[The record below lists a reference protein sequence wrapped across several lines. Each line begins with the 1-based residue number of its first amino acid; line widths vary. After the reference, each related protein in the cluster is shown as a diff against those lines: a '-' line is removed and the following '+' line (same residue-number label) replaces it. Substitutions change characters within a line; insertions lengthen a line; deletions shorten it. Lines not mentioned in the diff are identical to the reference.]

1 MANLSL
7 EALLEELRHQQD
19 WLMVQDLDGVCMPLV
34 LDPLTRVMPAPYIR
48 AAASL
53 QGRFCVLTNGEHA
66 GLRGVNPL
74 VERALAGTTD
84 PASEGLYLPGLAAGG
99 VQWQDRFGQITY
111 PGISDA
117 ELATLEALP
126 AKILEGLREQLTPL
140 LPELNEPER
149 EALYER
155 SILAN
160 PLSPTI
166 NLNALFSRL
175 RGDVERQQQLQQRSL
190 ALMQT
195 LLAQSEEDGQ
205 SACFFLHLAPN
216 LGNSGGV
223 EVLKPAAQGNVGTTD
238 VQFMLRGAVKEAG
251 LLALINQHIAS
262 RTGTAPLGEAF
273 NARSAPADHAQLL
286 ELCQRS
292 IPVEHMPVLVGV
304 GDTITSEPDG
314 QGGWRRG
321 GSDRGFLTLLQELG
335 NQFGR
340 CNRVV
345 LVDSSAGEVDRPNL
359 RDPELRGLSDP
370 DDPLKPDVL
379 VPGGPDAYV
388 AWFEQLAAELGD

>member
-7 EALLEELRHQQD
+7 EALQEELRHQPD

-34 LDPLTRVMPAPYIR
+34 LDPLTRVMPAPYIQ
-48 AAASL
+48 AAARL

-74 VERALAGTTD
+74 VERALAGTAN

-117 ELATLEALP
+117 ELATLDALP
-126 AKILEGLREQLTPL
+126 AKILEGLKQQLAPL
-140 LPELNEPER
+140 LPELTDQQR
-149 EALYER
+149 DALFQR
-155 SILAN
+155 TILAN

-166 NLNALFSRL
+166 NLNALFSQL
-175 RGDVERQQQLQQRSL
+175 SGDVERQQQLQQRSL
-190 ALMQT
+190 ALMQN
-195 LLAQSEEDGQ
+195 LLAEAEAGDQLG
-205 SACFFLHLAPN
+205 CFFLHLAPN
-216 LGNSGGV
+216 LGSSDGV
-223 EVLKPAAQGNVGTTD
+223 ELPKPAAPGNVGTTD

-251 LLALINQHIAS
+251 LLALINDHIAR
-262 RTGTAPLGEAF
+262 RTGTAPLGAGF
-273 NARSAPADHAQLL
+273 NARTAPTGHTELL

-335 NQFGR
+335 NLFGR
-340 CNRVV
+340 QNRVV
-345 LVDSSAGEVDRPNL
+345 LVDSSAGEVDRPSL
-359 RDPELRGLSDP
+359 QHPELKGLSDP

-388 AWFEQLAAELGD
+388 AWFEQLANELGS

>member
-34 LDPLTRVMPAPYIR
+34 LDPLTRVMPATYIR
-48 AAASL
+48 SAARL

-74 VERALAGTTD
+74 VERALAGTAD
-84 PASEGLYLPGLAAGG
+84 PANEGLYLPGLAAGG
-99 VQWQDRFGQITY
+99 VQRQDRFGQITY
-111 PGISDA
+111 PGISAA
-117 ELATLEALP
+117 ELATLDALP

-140 LPELNEPER
+140 LPELSEAER
-149 EALYER
+149 EALYGR
-155 SILAN
+155 TILAN

-166 NLNALFSRL
+166 NLNALFSRFS
-175 RGDVERQQQLQQRSL
+175 GDVERQQLLQQRSL

-195 LLAQSEEDGQ
+195 LLELAEADGQ
-205 SACFFLHLAPN
+205 EACFFLHLAPN
-216 LGNSGGV
+216 LGSSDGV
-223 EVLKPAAQGNVGTTD
+223 ELPKPAAPGNVGTTD

-251 LLALINQHIAS
+251 LLALINEHIAR
-262 RTGTAPLGEAF
+262 RTGTAPLGADF
-273 NARSAPADHAQLL
+273 NARSAPADHGQLL
-286 ELCQRS
+286 ELCQRN

-335 NQFGR
+335 GLFGR
-340 CNRVV
+340 KNRVV
-345 LVDSSAGEVDRPNL
+345 LVDSSAGEVDRPSL
-359 RDPELRGLSDP
+359 RDPELKGLSDP

-388 AWFEQLAAELGD
+388 AWFEQLATELGT

>member
-1 MANLSL
+1 MANQSL
-7 EALLEELRHQQD
+7 EALLEELRQQQD

-48 AAASL
+48 AAARL
-53 QGRFCVLTNGEHA
+53 DGRFCVLTNGEHA

-74 VERALAGTTD
+74 VERALAGTAD

-99 VQWQDRFGQITY
+99 VQWQNRFGQIKY
-111 PGISDA
+111 PGISEA
-117 ELATLEALP
+117 ELATLDALP

-140 LPELNEPER
+140 LPELGEAER
-149 EALYER
+149 EALYR
-155 SILAN
+155 HTILAN

-166 NLNALFSRL
+166 NLNALFSQL
-175 RGDVERQQQLQQRSL
+175 SGDVERQQQLQQRSL
-190 ALMQT
+190 AVMET
-195 LLAQSEEDGQ
+195 LLEQAEAGGQ
-205 SACFFLHLAPN
+205 RGWFFLHLAPN
-216 LGNSGGV
+216 LGSSDGV
-223 EVLKPAAQGNVGTTD
+223 ELPKPAAPGDVGTTD

-251 LLALINQHIAS
+251 LLALINEHIA
-262 RTGTAPLGEAF
+262 RRPGTAPLGEGF
-273 NARSAPADHAQLL
+273 NARSAPADHDQLL
-286 ELCQRS
+286 ELCQRN

-335 NQFGR
+335 GQFGR
-340 CNRVV
+340 KNRVV
-345 LVDSSAGEVDRPNL
+345 LVDSSAGEVDRPSL
-359 RDPELRGLSDP
+359 RDPELKGLSDP

-388 AWFEQLAAELGD
+388 AWFEQLATELGA

>member
-7 EALLEELRHQQD
+7 EALLEELHHQPD

-34 LDPLTRVMPAPYIR
+34 LDPLTRVMPAHYIR
-48 AAASL
+48 AAAKL

-74 VERALAGTTD
+74 VERALAGTAN

-117 ELATLEALP
+117 ELATLDALP
-126 AKILEGLREQLTPL
+126 AKILEGLNQQLTPL
-140 LPELNEPER
+140 LHDLTDQER
-149 EALYER
+149 DALFQR
-155 SILAN
+155 TILAN

-166 NLNALFSRL
+166 NLNALFSQL
-175 RGDVERQQQLQQRSL
+175 SGDVERQQQLQQRSL
-190 ALMQT
+190 AVMQT
-195 LLAQSEEDGQ
+195 LLAEAEASGQ
-205 SACFFLHLAPN
+205 RGCFFLHLAPN
-216 LGNSGGV
+216 LGSSDGV
-223 EVLKPAAQGNVGTTD
+223 ELPKPAAAGNVGTTD

-251 LLALINQHIAS
+251 LLALINEHIGR
-262 RTGTAPLGEAF
+262 RTGTAPLGANF
-273 NARSAPADHAQLL
+273 NARSAPTGHTELL

-314 QGGWRRG
+314 
-321 GSDRGFLTLLQELG
+321 
-335 NQFGR
+335 
-340 CNRVV
+340 
-345 LVDSSAGEVDRPNL
+345 
-359 RDPELRGLSDP
+359 
-370 DDPLKPDVL
+370 
-379 VPGGPDAYV
+379 
-388 AWFEQLAAELGD
+388 

>member
-1 MANLSL
+1 M
-7 EALLEELRHQQD
+7 
-19 WLMVQDLDGVCMPLV
+19 
-34 LDPLTRVMPAPYIR
+34 
-48 AAASL
+48 
-53 QGRFCVLTNGEHA
+53 VLTNGEHA

-74 VERALAGTTD
+74 VERALAGTAN

-117 ELATLEALP
+117 ELATLDALP
-126 AKILEGLREQLTPL
+126 AKILEGLNQQLTPL
-140 LPELNEPER
+140 LPELTDQQRN
-149 EALYER
+149 ALFQR
-155 SILAN
+155 TILAN

-166 NLNALFSRL
+166 NLNALFSHL
-175 RGDVERQQQLQQRSL
+175 AGDVERQQQLQQRSL
-190 ALMQT
+190 AVMQT
-195 LLAQSEEDGQ
+195 LLAEAEANGQ
-205 SACFFLHLAPN
+205 RGCFFLHLAPN
-216 LGNSGGV
+216 LGSSDGV
-223 EVLKPAAQGNVGTTD
+223 ELPKPAAPGNVGTTD

-251 LLALINQHIAS
+251 LLALINDHIAR
-262 RTGTAPLGEAF
+262 RTGTAPLGAGF
-273 NARSAPADHAQLL
+273 NARTAPTGHTELL

-335 NQFGR
+335 NLFGR
-340 CNRVV
+340 QNRVV
-345 LVDSSAGEVDRPNL
+345 LVDSSAGEVDRPSL
-359 RDPELRGLSDP
+359 QHPELKGLSDP

-388 AWFEQLAAELGD
+388 AWFEQLANELGS

>member
-1 MANLSL
+1 M
-7 EALLEELRHQQD
+7 
-19 WLMVQDLDGVCMPLV
+19 
-34 LDPLTRVMPAPYIR
+34 
-48 AAASL
+48 
-53 QGRFCVLTNGEHA
+53 LTNGEHA

-74 VERALAGTTD
+74 VERALAGIAD
-84 PASEGLYLPGLAAGG
+84 PANEGLYLPGLAAGG
-99 VQWQDRFGQITY
+99 VQRQDRFGQITY

-117 ELATLEALP
+117 ELATLDALP

-140 LPELNEPER
+140 LPELSEAER
-149 EALYER
+149 EALYGR
-155 SILAN
+155 TILAN

-166 NLNALFSRL
+166 NLNALFSRFS
-175 RGDVERQQQLQQRSL
+175 GDVERQLLLQQRSL

-195 LLAQSEEDGQ
+195 LLAQAEADGQ
-205 SACFFLHLAPN
+205 EACFFLHLAPN
-216 LGNSGGV
+216 LGSSDGV
-223 EVLKPAAQGNVGTTD
+223 ELPKPAAPGNVGTTD

-251 LLALINQHIAS
+251 LLALINQHIAR
-262 RTGTAPLGEAF
+262 RTGTAPLGEDF

-292 IPVEHMPVLVGV
+292 IPIEQMPLLVGV

-335 NQFGR
+335 HPFGR
-340 CNRVV
+340 SNRVV
-345 LVDSSAGEVDRPNL
+345 LVDSSAGEVDRPSL
-359 RDPELRGLSDP
+359 QDPELKGLSDP

-388 AWFEQLAAELGD
+388 AWFKQLATELGA

>member
-34 LDPLTRVMPAPYIR
+34 LDPLTRVMPAAYIR
-48 AAASL
+48 SAARL

-74 VERALAGTTD
+74 VERALAGIAD
-84 PASEGLYLPGLAAGG
+84 PAKEGLYLPGLAAGG
-99 VQWQDRFGQITY
+99 VQRQDRFGQITY

-117 ELATLEALP
+117 ELATLDALP

-140 LPELNEPER
+140 LPELSEAER
-149 EALYER
+149 EALYGR
-155 SILAN
+155 TILAN

-166 NLNALFSRL
+166 NLNALFSRFS
-175 RGDVERQQQLQQRSL
+175 GDVERQLLLQQRSL

-195 LLAQSEEDGQ
+195 LLAQAEADGQ
-205 SACFFLHLAPN
+205 EACFFLHLAPN
-216 LGNSGGV
+216 LGSSDGV
-223 EVLKPAAQGNVGTTD
+223 ELPKPATPGNVGTTD

-251 LLALINQHIAS
+251 LLALINQHIAK
-262 RTGTAPLGEAF
+262 RTGTAPLGEDF

-286 ELCQRS
+286 ELCQRN
-292 IPVEHMPVLVGV
+292 IPIEQMPLLVGV

-314 QGGWRRG
+314 QGAWRRG

-335 NQFGR
+335 HPFGR
-340 CNRVV
+340 SNRVV
-345 LVDSSAGEVDRPNL
+345 LVDSSAGEVDRPSL
-359 RDPELRGLSDP
+359 QDPELKGLS
-370 DDPLKPDVL
+370 LIHI
-379 VPGGPDAYV
+379 
-388 AWFEQLAAELGD
+388 

>member
-34 LDPLTRVMPAPYIR
+34 LDPLTRVMPAPYIQ
-48 AAASL
+48 AAARL

-190 ALMQT
+190 AVMQT
-195 LLAQSEEDGQ
+195 LLAQAEADGQ
-205 SACFFLHLAPN
+205 EACFFLHLAPN
-216 LGNSGGV
+216 LGSSDGV
-223 EVLKPAAQGNVGTTD
+223 ELPKPATPGNVGTTD

-251 LLALINQHIAS
+251 LLALINQHIAK
-262 RTGTAPLGEAF
+262 RTGTAPLGEDF

-286 ELCQRS
+286 ELCQRR
-292 IPVEHMPVLVGV
+292 IPIEQMPLLVGV

-335 NQFGR
+335 HPFGR
-340 CNRVV
+340 SNRVV
-345 LVDSSAGEVDRPNL
+345 LVDSSAGEVDRPSL
-359 RDPELRGLSDP
+359 QHPELKGLSDP

-388 AWFEQLAAELGD
+388 AWFKQLATELGA

>member
-7 EALLEELRHQQD
+7 EALLEELHHQPD

-34 LDPLTRVMPAPYIR
+34 LDPLTRGMPAHYIR
-48 AAASL
+48 AAAKL

-74 VERALAGTTD
+74 VERALAGTAT

-117 ELATLEALP
+117 ELATLDALP
-126 AKILEGLREQLTPL
+126 AKILEGLNQQLTPL
-140 LPELNEPER
+140 LPDLTDQER
-149 EALYER
+149 DALFQR
-155 SILAN
+155 TILAN

-175 RGDVERQQQLQQRSL
+175 PGDVERQQQLQQRSL
-190 ALMQT
+190 AVMQT
-195 LLAQSEEDGQ
+195 LLAQAEANGQ
-205 SACFFLHLAPN
+205 EACFFLHLAPN

-223 EVLKPAAQGNVGTTD
+223 EVLKPAAPGNVGTTD

-251 LLALINQHIAS
+251 LLALINDHIAR
-262 RTGTAPLGEAF
+262 RTGTAPLGADF
-273 NARSAPADHAQLL
+273 NARSAPTGHTELL

-292 IPVEHMPVLVGV
+292 SPVENMPLLVGV
-304 GDTITSEPDG
+304 GDTIASEPDG

-335 NQFGR
+335 NAFGR
-340 CNRVV
+340 QNRVV
-345 LVDSSAGEVDRPNL
+345 LVDSSAGEVDRPSL
-359 RDPELRGLSDP
+359 QHPELKGLSDP
-370 DDPLKPDVL
+370 DDPLRPDVL

-388 AWFEQLAAELGD
+388 AWFEQLANELGS

>member
-34 LDPLTRVMPAPYIR
+34 LDPLTRVMPAPYIQ
-48 AAASL
+48 AAARL

-84 PASEGLYLPGLAAGG
+84 PASEGLYPPGLAAGG

-175 RGDVERQQQLQQRSL
+175 RGDVERQQQLQQRQQL
-190 ALMQT
+190 NQ
-195 LLAQSEEDGQ
+195 QEIINNGKK
-205 SACFFLHLAPN
+205 FFSKSN
-216 LGNSGGV
+216 
-223 EVLKPAAQGNVGTTD
+223 
-238 VQFMLRGAVKEAG
+238 
-251 LLALINQHIAS
+251 
-262 RTGTAPLGEAF
+262 
-273 NARSAPADHAQLL
+273 
-286 ELCQRS
+286 
-292 IPVEHMPVLVGV
+292 
-304 GDTITSEPDG
+304 
-314 QGGWRRG
+314 
-321 GSDRGFLTLLQELG
+321 
-335 NQFGR
+335 
-340 CNRVV
+340 
-345 LVDSSAGEVDRPNL
+345 
-359 RDPELRGLSDP
+359 
-370 DDPLKPDVL
+370 
-379 VPGGPDAYV
+379 
-388 AWFEQLAAELGD
+388 